1 MPPELTTIT
10 GRVQVTRFFATVPAG
25 GRLDVIRLVATR
37 ANGHPALAAYL
48 PGQTDRCQGYGI
60 MVFTT
65 AADGIATITG
75 FPSPDLFARFGLPP
89 NTPDS
94 GQRKL

>member
-1 MPPELTTIT
+1 
-10 GRVQVTRFFATVPAG
+10 
-25 GRLDVIRLVATR
+25 
-37 ANGHPALAAYL
+37 
-48 PGQTDRCQGYGI
+48 

-89 NTPDS
+89 EYT
-94 GQRKL
+94 